1 MARSHCTVLS
11 VCRKCRPDVYGNMC
25 GVMGQSTQV
34 SCWQWPYSA
43 AASLCSSLTLQ
54 GPHSAGAS
62 LCSHMS
68 SWSTAYVQGALTKL
82 GSIVHTLGHTCL
94 GPQTPHGGSV
104 SPDSWASMGSNC
116 DLSGSWE
123 PSLLSPILDICVS
136 PHAQLAKAGLCPP
149 SHFSPVL
156 YLLWLSSARAEY
168 EGHTGPLRTNKAS
181 FLEFSS
187 MTKQLRKDQHVSRHL
202 LYIWVNW
209 GMSVEPRLHTPF
221 GSSDCK
227 PTTPLSTL
235 LQLPPTLTVCS

>member
-1 MARSHCTVLS
+1 M
-11 VCRKCRPDVYGNMC
+11 P
-25 GVMGQSTQV
+25 
-34 SCWQWPYSA
+34 
-43 AASLCSSLTLQ
+43 
-54 GPHSAGAS
+54 
-62 LCSHMS
+62 
-68 SWSTAYVQGALTKL
+68 
-82 GSIVHTLGHTCL
+82 GHTCL

-156 YLLWLSSARAEY
+156 YLLWLSSTRAEY

-227 PTTPLSTL
+227 PTTPRSTL
-235 LQLPPTLTVCS
+235 LQLPPRLTVPGTHCPQLQVDCQGCRAPPFPGWAEGQAGSISAKVDSGGLGLCRSHQ